1 MCMSHLYSNPD
12 STVSFDALVH
22 FLQSISERVGLSS
35 DSIEILLEQFE
46 GLRVLY
52 GASIPKE
59 DALRIISHQIEVTR
73 TGHIREPVDIVEFV
87 ESPEYMNQGA
97 YIRPTI
103 LDHLIELHSPENYY
117 YEAVLGGAI
126 GIGKNYF
133 SDMSLAYDLYKLS
146 CLYSPQSYYELA
158 PGSKIVFVHQSKTEK
173 LAKEVVFD
181 QFGGRL
187 DASGYFPSNFS
198 HDRTFKKVMKFPHN
212 IEVLPISSA
221 DTSALGM
228 NVFGAVID
236 EMNFMSK
243 VKKSKR
249 REQFL
254 DQEYDQAEV
263 LYTTI
268 LRRMES
274 RFDRLGRLPGKIYL
288 ISSANYEED
297 FIDRKEREAEANP
310 HIFVMHLAQWE
321 SFMNKD
327 GTLNRKKYS
336 GKKFFV
342 RKPSENAA
350 GGVYDEKPD
359 VINEE
364 DESNI
369 IEVPIEHK
377 PAFERDLIGSL
388 RDIAG
393 VAVAHSSRFI
403 DKNYIT
409 IAFNRYKSIYGEN
422 QIFTSQ
428 TIELAVNSDIQDLVN
443 TNMLRRL
450 SSHGPFAVHID
461 LGISGDS
468 AGVAVGHSIG
478 SKDVGLRTA
487 FNPETGE
494 VRRESK
500 GSLPVYG
507 IPGTLQ
513 VVPPRGGEIE
523 LNTLRELVGIIC
535 EHIPVYWLTMD
546 RYQSATFLQ
555 YFRSKSVNSS
565 ILSLDRKPDPYIETK
580 FAIKEE
586 RVYIAENRVLLEE
599 FPNLDQDNT
608 TGKIDHPESGSK
620 DLADSVA
627 GVVYTLSNKRTSYR
641 MKHAP
646 KILPKALPIKQ
657 YSRLKDRRPSSGRA
671 PLYS

>member
-1 MCMSHLYSNPD
+1 MTHLHTNPD
-12 STVSFDALVH
+12 NTVTFDALVH
-22 FLQSISERVGLSS
+22 FLRHVAERSGLGTEV
-35 DSIEILLEQFE
+35 IELLLEQFE

-52 GASIPKE
+52 GSSIPKE
-59 DALRIISHQIEVTR
+59 DALRIISHQIELTR
-73 TGHIREPVDIVEFV
+73 TGYIREPVDIVEFV

-97 YIRPTI
+97 YVRPVI
-103 LDHLIELHSPENYY
+103 LDHLIELHSEENYY

-158 PGSKIVFVHQSKTEK
+158 PGSKIIFVHQSKTER

-187 DASGYFPSNFS
+187 DASGYFPSTFP
-198 HDRTFKKVMKFPHN
+198 HDPTFKKVMKFPHG
-212 IEVLPISSA
+212 IEVMPISSA

-249 REQFL
+249 RVNTT

-288 ISSANYEED
+288 ISSANYEDD
-297 FIDRKEREAEANP
+297 FIDRKEVEAKDNP

-321 SFMNKD
+321 SFTNKD
-327 GTLNRKKYS
+327 GTLSKKKYS
-336 GKKFFV
+336 GKIFWV
-342 RKPSENAA
+342 RKPSENSA
-350 GGVYDEKPD
+350 GAIYDARPEVVDKEDEKNL
-359 VINEE
+359 IQ
-364 DESNI
+364 
-369 IEVPIEHK
+369 VPIEHK
-377 PAFERDLIGSL
+377 PAFDRDLIGSL

-393 VAVAHSSRFI
+393 VAVTHTSRFI
-403 DKNYIT
+403 EKNYIRLS
-409 IAFNRYKSIYGEN
+409 FSKYNSIYGDE
-422 QIFTSQ
+422 QIFTEQSVV
-428 TIELAVNSDIQDLVN
+428 LAVNSEVQDLVN
-443 TNMLRRL
+443 TEFMRRL
-450 SSHGPFAVHID
+450 SPHGPFAVHID
-461 LGISGDS
+461 LAISNDA
-468 AGVAVGHSIG
+468 AGVAIGHSIG
-478 SKDVGLRTA
+478 SKEVASRLV
-487 FNPETGE
+487 FNSDTGE
-494 VRRESK
+494 LKRESK
-500 GSLPVYG
+500 GALPIYG

-513 VVPPRGGEIE
+513 VLPPEGGEIE
-523 LNTLRELVGIIC
+523 LNVLRELVGVIC
-535 EHIPVYWLTMD
+535 EYLPIYYLTMD
-546 RYQSATFLQ
+546 RHQSATFLQ
-555 YFRSKSVNSS
+555 YFRSRSVNSS
-565 ILSLDRKPDPYIETK
+565 ILSLDRSPDPYIETK

-586 RVYIAENRVLLEE
+586 RVYIAANDVLLEE
-599 FPNLDQDNT
+599 FPNLDQDNI
-608 TGKIDHPESGSK
+608 TGKIDHPEGGSK

-627 GVVYTLSNKRTSYR
+627 GVVYTLSNKKSSYR
-641 MKHAP
+641 LKYAP
-646 KILPKALPIKQ
+646 KILPKAIPI
-657 YSRLKDRRPSSGRA
+657 RRKDRGSVRRPSSGRS